1 MSDSQLNIA
10 IRHTL
15 HTAQGILPMEVSFSL
30 EKAAIMALTGHSG
43 AGKTTLLKQ
52 IAGLLMPEEG
62 NIKTENSAWLDTQNQ
77 ISLPP
82 QQRNIGFVFQDY
94 ALFPNMTVAEN
105 LTFALPKGGDR
116 TIIKELLEATGLE
129 NLSGRKP
136 DQLSGG
142 QQQRVAL
149 ARALVRKPELLLLDE
164 PFSAVDPDMRY
175 QLQELILKFHKLFQF
190 TAIIVTHETSEIF
203 RLADQVGIM
212 ENGKLPQFGPPAQV
226 YLNINQPEKDLYI
239 HGEIINYTK
248 TADCIFANALID
260 NKIRLVKLPLGM
272 EENILAGK
280 KFTLSLSLRSPEIL
294 WLS

>member
-15 HTAQGILPMEVSFSL
+15 HTAQGTLPMEVSFSL
-30 EKAAIMALTGHSG
+30 EKAAIMALTGPSG

-62 NIKTENSAWLDTQNQ
+62 KIAIGNALWLDTQNQ
-77 ISLPP
+77 YKSPP

-94 ALFPNMTVAEN
+94 ALFPNMSVAEN
-105 LTFALPKGGDR
+105 LTFALPKGGDK
-116 TIIKELLEATGLE
+116 TIVEELLEATRLE
-129 NLSGRKP
+129 NLADRKP
-136 DQLSGG
+136 SQISGG

-164 PFSAVDPDMRY
+164 PFSAVDPEMRY
-175 QLQELILKFHKLFQF
+175 QLQEFILKFHKLYQF

-212 ENGKLPQFGPPAQV
+212 ENGKLTQFGPPAQV
-226 YLNINQPEKDLYI
+226 YLNNSQPEKDLYI

-248 TADCIFANALID
+248 TADCILANAWID
-260 NKIRLVKLPLGM
+260 NKIRLIELPFGM
-272 EENILAGK
+272 EEKALTGK
-280 KFTLSLSLRSPEIL
+280 KFTLCLSLQSPEIL